1 MDELALAGREAVVR
15 DPRAVRIFAK
25 TIYRELR
32 QSGLDEEGVM
42 ALAGELLSL
51 LAADVSDRRRGQD
64 STRSEPAAHG
74 ATPVLPKSNAAS
86 WPPAGAGAD
95 GAR

>member
-1 MDELALAGREAVVR
+1 MLTRSLGSTTEDLDPAGRAAAVR
-15 DPRAVRIFAK
+15 DPRTVRIFAK

-51 LAADVSDRRRGQD
+51 LATDVSDRRRGQD
-64 STRSEPAAHG
+64 ST
-74 ATPVLPKSNAAS
+74 
-86 WPPAGAGAD
+86 
-95 GAR
+95 